1 MTADR
6 TVIVAALLSGMVLLI
21 SIAVV
26 MLLRQATTQDL
37 RRRVLAVTGAEPID
51 RATAAEPQQSGLM
64 NMLHRLGE
72 GIRSG
77 TSLYSEDD
85 IGAIE
90 GMLMASGFKPKQLL
104 PIVLGAK
111 VAFFVLTI
119 STAILYGI
127 IQDLELA
134 MRAMVIALSFPVGLM
149 IPEMILRI
157 MRRPYVR
164 ALQAGVADA
173 LDLLV
178 VCTQAGMGLE
188 SALREVSREM
198 QYSNPA
204 MASALASFLD
214 ELRVLPDP
222 REAYRN
228 FGRRS
233 GVVGIRRMAT
243 ILGQTLQY
251 GTPLGQALRSMAE
264 ELRRDELVRLEAK
277 AVRLPALLVFPL
289 VAFILPTLFIV
300 MAGPSMMTLLDM
312 LSVTK
317 TGG

>member
-1 MTADR
+1 VTGVGPYDR
-6 TVIVAALLSGMVLLI
+6 T
-21 SIAVV
+21 
-26 MLLRQATTQDL
+26 LLR
-37 RRRVLAVTGAEPID
+37 
-51 RATAAEPQQSGLM
+51 EPQPGALVGI
-64 NMLHRLGE
+64 LHRIGE
-72 GIRSG
+72 AIRSG
-77 TSLYSEDD
+77 TTLYSEED

-90 GMLMASGFKPKQLL
+90 GMLMASGLKPKQLL

-111 VAFFVLTI
+111 MAFFVLTV
-119 STAILYGI
+119 SSAIVLGI
-127 IQDLELA
+127 VQDLGIAE
-134 MRAMVIALSFPVGLM
+134 RAIAIAISLPVGLM
-149 IPEMILRI
+149 IPEMILRLL
-157 MRRPYVR
+157 RGPYVR
-164 ALQAGVADA
+164 ALQRGVADA

-204 MASALASFLD
+204 MAAALTSFLD

-264 ELRRDELVRLEAK
+264 ELRREELVRLEAK

-300 MAGPSMMTLLDM
+300 MAGPSVMTLLDM
-312 LSVTK
+312 LSVK
-317 TGG
+317 G